1 MVIRF
6 IFGVYDLEDLV
17 QRPLLLDMVVRTI
30 IHGSIDIAQRDLKFG
45 PSELYEF
52 YTLACAQRDAG
63 KEEMIPFL
71 RADDRLEACRRLAI
85 EMFSCGTIILT
96 NEQILSILR
105 GLPFKMANYGGS
117 DFSEFLPKALTD
129 VRLCSFLTLD
139 GSEALK
145 FSHASFMEFFFA
157 QAIVLNCNSN
167 LEFLRQQVKQAAAPA
182 VVYSLGSFARSQND
196 FALRIGVALD
206 AMRDGN
212 TSRERDDIYFD
223 ELVLRI
229 AWASSDLLKN
239 KHLRQ
244 CVIKNSRLAKSELSG
259 TYLDR
264 VALKELGLHKSVLDG
279 CVFTK
284 CSFHEVEMW
293 NVVLNKCDLDV
304 TAVEVSAD
312 KCECKTGK
320 FSVQNVEKIDAVE
333 LRRIQGRDWLL
344 RRCVFV
350 GVKVMLSGKGMID
363 NTRFQE
369 RCVVSFDA
377 GTVFDAGSNFEV
389 IDSVVYRR
397 RMTSDLKG
405 PQTSWLGD
413 SGSVMFAGCTLM
425 GLWMTNVEI
434 DDLLGRSAKRIRFD
448 ECHGVVLTEDRQSL
462 IDGQKLANLSR
473 LFPDIVFVDLNRFV
487 NLKQV
492 AAELHLTGKDV
503 DLEDLCVKLARSG
516 RESISPE
523 ARWSL
528 ERLSE
533 IATRFRLSLS
543 KIPDVAERM
552 TTRKRG

>member
-1 MVIRF
+1 MHKLSYLIGRGSPCVLTTRPTYFELFNDFTKVLRIKLPKRSSQHQSRFNRAEIAKRLGISMDYEFPLAELGNAIAVKALSRESIELYLRAQSEEIRRATGYTYEMVIRF

-264 VALKELGLHKSVLDG
+264 VALKELGLHESVLDG
-279 CVFTK
+279 SRAPPNVAFMKLK
-284 CSFHEVEMW
+284 CGTM
-293 NVVLNKCDLDV
+293 L
-304 TAVEVSAD
+304 
-312 KCECKTGK
+312 
-320 FSVQNVEKIDAVE
+320 FS
-333 LRRIQGRDWLL
+333 
-344 RRCVFV
+344 
-350 GVKVMLSGKGMID
+350 
-363 NTRFQE
+363 
-369 RCVVSFDA
+369 
-377 GTVFDAGSNFEV
+377 
-389 IDSVVYRR
+389 
-397 RMTSDLKG
+397 
-405 PQTSWLGD
+405 
-413 SGSVMFAGCTLM
+413 
-425 GLWMTNVEI
+425 TN
-434 DDLLGRSAKRIRFD
+434 
-448 ECHGVVLTEDRQSL
+448 
-462 IDGQKLANLSR
+462 
-473 LFPDIVFVDLNRFV
+473 
-487 NLKQV
+487 
-492 AAELHLTGKDV
+492 
-503 DLEDLCVKLARSG
+503 
-516 RESISPE
+516 
-523 ARWSL
+523 
-528 ERLSE
+528 
-533 IATRFRLSLS
+533 AT
-543 KIPDVAERM
+543 
-552 TTRKRG
+552 